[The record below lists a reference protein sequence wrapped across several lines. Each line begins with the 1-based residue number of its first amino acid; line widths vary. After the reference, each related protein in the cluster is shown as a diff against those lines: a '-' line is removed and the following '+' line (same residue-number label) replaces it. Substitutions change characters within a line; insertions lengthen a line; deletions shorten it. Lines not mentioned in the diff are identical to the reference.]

1 LVGTGAL
8 LEVRFPTGRTDV
20 AFTMAKL
27 EGAPMASCNS
37 VQIEV
42 DYRSYPELDADLQ
55 RFTFDDEHS
64 RLRDNVAAH
73 TIEGSQDVQ
82 TFQMVLGQGVRGP
95 LPLDFKGVG
104 VRYVQTMSIKEG
116 HFREFMDAMNDLAEF
131 HAKAGLSQVKVWAV
145 LR

>member
-1 LVGTGAL
+1 
-8 LEVRFPTGRTDV
+8 
-20 AFTMAKL
+20 
-27 EGAPMASCNS
+27 MASCNS

-42 DYRSYPELDADLQ
+42 AYRSYPELDADLQ

-64 RLRDNVAAH
+64 RLRDSVAEH

-82 TFQMVLGQGVRGP
+82 TFQMVMGEGVRGA
-95 LPLDFKGVG
+95 LPEDFKGVG

-116 HFREFMDAMNDLAEF
+116 HFRDFMDAMNSLVAF
-131 HAKAGLSQVKVWAV
+131 HEKAGLSQVKVWAV